1 MSTSTGTGA
10 GANATTSNE
19 SGAAPQPADKPPVIV
34 TAGVLVEGGKVL
46 LTQRPPGTHLENL
59 WEFPGGKVD
68 PGESPQ
74 DALVRELREEL
85 GIEVTVGYVLECTY
99 WRYPNKDVLLLFFVV
114 NRTSRGHIENRGV
127 AAHSWVGLDKLD
139 RYEMPPADVPVL
151 ARVRGILAEY
161 GTGRASYIP

>member
-1 MSTSTGTGA
+1 MSTNTGSGSGAEAGTG
-10 GANATTSNE
+10 NE
-19 SGAAPQPADKPPVIV
+19 GGAATRPAEGPPVIV
-34 TAGVLVEGGKVL
+34 SAGVLIEGGKVL
-46 LTQRPPGTHLENL
+46 LTQRPAGTHLENL

-85 GIEVTVGYVLECTY
+85 GIDVTVGYVLECTF
-99 WRYPNKDVLLLFFVV
+99 WRYPGKDVLLLFFVV

-139 RYEMPPADVPVL
+139 RYETPPADVPVL
-151 ARVRGILAEY
+151 ARVRGLLAEY
-161 GTGRASYIP
+161 GTGRTSYVP